1 VGDDGEEVAGSVV
14 IVGRVLRRVRVGA
27 TGPWSL
33 RSFTSFRMTTLRLGR
48 RRFVQDDN
56 FLKNDDK
63 EERPSPALFFSSVP
77 CFVKA
82 LLHAF
87 LGIPRAL
94 QLAHVDD
101 LADVVGV
108 VGADVSDGGRQLCQ
122 LLVVGGFD

>member
-1 VGDDGEEVAGSVV
+1 MGDDGAEVAGEVV
-14 IVGRVLRRVRVGA
+14 IAGRGWRRVRVGA

-108 VGADVSDGGRQLCQ
+108 VGADVADGWRQHGQ
-122 LLVVGGFD
+122 LLIIGGLD

>member
-1 VGDDGEEVAGSVV
+1 
-14 IVGRVLRRVRVGA
+14 
-27 TGPWSL
+27 
-33 RSFTSFRMTTLRLGR
+33 MTTLRLGR

-82 LLHAF
+82 LLHA
-87 LGIPRAL
+87 LVGIPRAL
-94 QLAHVDD
+94 QLADVDD

-108 VGADVSDGGRQLCQ
+108 VGADVADGWRQHGQ
-122 LLVVGGFD
+122 LLIIGGLD